1 MVADYNVQLLLGV
14 MECTTEVNA
23 DMVFHQRLHLSLQ
36 HLCSQLLLGL
46 SVLHCASVSVL
57 MFIMPPVKIY
67 IKSYNAARSHA
78 SNQSSEKDTKD
89 ADVNSLLLSRA
100 MVFHRQKKA
109 KRTRQFL
116 QHCLKFLS
124 LAENQKCISNFCNW
138 F

>member
-1 MVADYNVQLLLGV
+1 MYNGGQCRHGFPP
-14 MECTTEVNA
+14 ETTPFFAALV
-23 DMVFHQRLHLSLQ
+23 LSALP
-36 HLCSQLLLGL
+36 GL

-78 SNQSSEKDTKD
+78 SNQSSEKDIKD
-89 ADVNSLLLSRA
+89 ADVNSFLPSHTV
-100 MVFHRQKKA
+100 VFCRQKKA
-109 KRTRQFL
+109 KRTKHFL
-116 QHCLKFLS
+116 QHCLKVLS

>member
-1 MVADYNVQLLLGV
+1 MYNGGQCRHGFPP
-14 MECTTEVNA
+14 ETTPFFAALV
-23 DMVFHQRLHLSLQ
+23 LSALP
-36 HLCSQLLLGL
+36 GL
-46 SVLHCASVSVL
+46 SVLHCTSVSVL

-89 ADVNSLLLSRA
+89 ADVNSLLPSYKKSCFFIDR
-100 MVFHRQKKA
+100 KKA
-109 KRTRQFL
+109 KRTRHFL